1 MKTTFSYFP
10 GMFGN
15 PAPAVKTSCK
25 LNIIFFKSKIF
36 LIVIICVEFFTIRVK
51 CYNFLNLN
59 GRYVLQYESFFSSD
73 HHR

>member
-25 LNIIFFKSKIF
+25 LNVVLKTLNF
-36 LIVIICVEFFTIRVK
+36 EFCDI
-51 CYNFLNLN
+51 
-59 GRYVLQYESFFSSD
+59 
-73 HHR
+73 